1 MTTIKSSVRLWAT
14 LAIAVGLVLLGGG
27 LAAWTQTAGGAVQ
40 VRDTSFVGTDGHI
53 IAAKLYVPSGAS
65 TKNKVPAILA
75 VHGYINTNETQDAFA
90 IELSRRGYAVL
101 AIDQYGHGNS
111 DPAAY
116 YAGYGGPAALAYLR
130 TFDFVDVNNIGL
142 EGHSMGGWTVVSAAA
157 AIPNG
162 YKSMV
167 LEGSSVGGGVAP
179 DGTTSFPK
187 NVKVV
192 YGTWEQFSQLMW
204 NVASP
209 SQMQSGSKLEK
220 FFGTDTPVKAGTV
233 YGSIAD
239 GTAREVVRPE
249 TDHPGLTFN
258 PDAVDQ
264 AVQWFAKTL
273 DGGHA
278 VTGQIWWLKELGTLI
293 AFLGGIL
300 SIFAVGGLLLRT
312 PFLSTLRQA
321 VPVSKGAKFKG
332 GWWIGAIL
340 AAGIPA
346 LTFYWFNNFGAQY
359 VPASALFP
367 QNLTSGIMV
376 WALFN
381 GLIGLAIL
389 IITHFATRKS
399 SGKTA
404 REFGFTTATGFS
416 WRAIGKSAI
425 VAVGAVGFAY
435 LLLVI
440 SDWLFKTDFRIYIL
454 QLHILNGTHFV
465 MFLVYLIPF
474 TLFFLMLAA
483 ALHNS
488 GRWTGTK
495 GGLRREMIANAIVLP
510 IGILVMI
517 LVDMIPLIAGGSLLS
532 GQSLLVI
539 VAYPFVPVLAI
550 VGLLMTYFFHKTGL
564 VYVGAF
570 VAALLVT
577 WNIVGGEAEQFD
589 FTEWG
594 GIPQV
599 LRVILPLLV
608 GVALIVGALVWR
620 SRARKAGIYYT
631 DDDALPGTDG
641 PAVAAPAAAAKAT
654 TGKR

>member
-1 MTTIKSSVRLWAT
+1 MTTIRSSVRLWAV
-14 LAIAVGLVLLGGG
+14 LALAFGLVLLGGG

-53 IAAKLYVPSGAS
+53 IAAKLYVPDGAS
-65 TKNKVPAILA
+65 NKKKVPAILA

-101 AIDQYGHGNS
+101 SIDQYGHGNS
-111 DPAAY
+111 DPAAFF
-116 YAGYGGPAALAYLR
+116 AGYGGPAALAYLR
-130 TFDFVDVNNIGL
+130 TFDFVDLDNIGL

-157 AIPNG
+157 AFPDG

-179 DGTTSFPK
+179 DGTTTFPK

-204 NVASP
+204 EVPAA

-239 GTAREVVRPE
+239 GTAREVVRPV
-249 TDHPGLTFN
+249 TDHPGLTFD

-273 DGGHA
+273 DGGHSA
-278 VTGQIWWLKELGTLI
+278 VGQVWWLKELGTFL
-293 AFLGGIL
+293 AFIGGIL

-312 PFLSTLRQA
+312 PFFATLRLTAPVAA
-321 VPVSKGAKFKG
+321 VTGSRR
-332 GWWIGAIL
+332 GWWIGAL
-340 AAGIPA
+340 LTAGIPA

-367 QNLTSGIMV
+367 QNLTSGIMI

-389 IITHFATRKS
+389 IVTHFATRRSTRKQ
-399 SGKTA
+399 A
-404 REFGFTTATGFS
+404 REYGFTTAAGFS
-416 WRAIGKSAI
+416 WRTIGKSAL
-425 VAVGAVGFAY
+425 VAVGSVGFAY
-435 LLLVI
+435 LLLVV
-440 SDWLFKTDFRIYIL
+440 SDWLFKTDFRLYIL

-474 TLFFLMLAA
+474 TVFFLMLAA
-483 ALHNS
+483 GLHNT
-488 GRWTGTK
+488 GRWIGRK
-495 GGLRREMIANAIVLP
+495 AGGRKSVRSEMIAAAIVLP

-517 LVDMIPLIAGGSLLS
+517 LIDMIPLIAGGSLLS
-532 GQSLLVI
+532 GQFLLVI

-577 WNIVGGEAEQFD
+577 WNIVGGQAEQFD

-594 GIPQV
+594 GLTQFV
-599 LRVILPLLV
+599 RVILPVIIGLV
-608 GVALIVGALVWR
+608 FIVGALVWR
-620 SRARKAGIYYT
+620 NRARRAGTYYEV
-631 DDDALPGTDG
+631 DD
-641 PAVAAPAAAAKAT
+641 AVAAEPAVSE
-654 TGKR
+654 

>member
-1 MTTIKSSVRLWAT
+1 MTTIKSSVRLWAA
-14 LAIAVGLVLLGGG
+14 LALAVGLVLLGGG

-53 IAAKLYVPSGAS
+53 IAAKLYVPTGAS
-65 TKNKVPAILA
+65 DKNKVPAVLA

-111 DPAAY
+111 DPAAF

-130 TFDFVDVNNIGL
+130 TFDFVDVDNIGL

-157 AIPNG
+157 AIPDG

-179 DGTTSFPK
+179 DGTTTFPK

-204 NVASP
+204 DVASP

-220 FFGTDTPVKAGTV
+220 FFGTDTPVTAGTV

-249 TDHPGLTFN
+249 TDHPGLTIN

-264 AVQWFAKTL
+264 AVQWFSKTL

-278 VTGQIWWLKELGTLI
+278 AAGQVWWLKELGTLL
-293 AFLGGIL
+293 AFIGGIL

-312 PFLSTLRQA
+312 AFFSTVRQV
-321 VPVSKGAKFKG
+321 VPVSRGAKFRG
-332 GWWIGAIL
+332 RWWIGAVL

-367 QNLTSGIMV
+367 QNLSSGIMI

-389 IITHFATRKS
+389 IVTHFATRKTS
-399 SGKTA
+399 LKTA
-404 REFGFTTATGFS
+404 REYGFTTTTGFS
-416 WRAIGKSAI
+416 WRAIGKSAL

-435 LLLVI
+435 LLLVM
-440 SDWLFKTDFRIYIL
+440 SDWLFKTDFRVYIL

-474 TLFFLMLAA
+474 TVFFLMLAA

-488 GRWTGTK
+488 GRWTGSK
-495 GGLRREMIANAIVLP
+495 GGMRREMIANAIVLP
-510 IGILVMI
+510 IGILVLI
-517 LVDMIPLIAGGSLLS
+517 LVDMIPLMAGGSLLS

-539 VAYPFVPVLAI
+539 VAYPFVPILVI
-550 VGLLMTYFFHKTGL
+550 VALVMTYFFHKTGM

-570 VAALLVT
+570 ISALVVT
-577 WNIVGGEAEQFD
+577 WNVVGGEAEQFD

-594 GIPQV
+594 GIPQFF
-599 LRVILPLLV
+599 RVILPLIV
-608 GVALIVGALVWR
+608 GVAFIVGSLIWR
-620 SRARKAGIYYT
+620 SRARKAGTYYV
-631 DDDALPGTDG
+631 DDEVAVEPVAVTAE
-641 PAVAAPAAAAKAT
+641 PATK
-654 TGKR
+654 K

>member
-1 MTTIKSSVRLWAT
+1 MTTIKSSVRLWAV
-14 LAIAVGLVLLGGG
+14 LAIAFGLVLFGGG

-53 IAAKLYVPSGAS
+53 IAAKLYVPTGAS
-65 TKNKVPAILA
+65 DKSKVPAILA

-101 AIDQYGHGNS
+101 SIDQYGHGNS
-111 DPAAY
+111 DPAAF

-130 TFDFVDVNNIGL
+130 TFDFIDLNNIGL

-157 AIPNG
+157 AFPDG

-179 DGTTSFPK
+179 EGTTTFPK

-192 YGTWEQFSQLMW
+192 YGTWEQFSELMW
-204 NVASP
+204 AVPAP

-239 GTAREVVRPE
+239 GTAREVVRPV

-258 PDAVDQ
+258 PDAVNQ
-264 AVQWFAKTL
+264 AVTWFAKTL
-273 DGGHA
+273 DGGHSA
-278 VTGQIWWLKELGTLI
+278 VGQVWLLKELGTLLALI
-293 AFLGGIL
+293 GGIL
-300 SIFAVGGLLLRT
+300 SIFAVGGLLLRA
-312 PFLSTLRQA
+312 PFFSSLRQTA
-321 VPVSKGAKFKG
+321 PQVRVSKSKAA
-332 GWWIGAIL
+332 WWIGAVL
-340 AAGIPA
+340 TAGIPA
-346 LTFYWFNNFGAQY
+346 LTFYWFNNFGSMIL
-359 VPASALFP
+359 PASALFP
-367 QNLTSGIMV
+367 QNLTSGIMI

-389 IITHFATRKS
+389 IVTHFVTRASTQKQ
-399 SGKTA
+399 A
-404 REFGFTTATGFS
+404 REYGFTTAQGFRWS
-416 WRAIGKSAI
+416 AIGRSAL
-425 VAVGAVGFAY
+425 VAVGSVGAAY
-435 LLLVI
+435 LLLVM
-440 SDWLFKTDFRIYIL
+440 SDWLFKTDFRLYIL
-454 QLHILNGTHFV
+454 QLHILNGMHFV

-483 ALHNS
+483 GLHNTGRWSRGKGS
-488 GRWTGTK
+488 GRN
-495 GGLRREMIANAIVLP
+495 EMIASAIVLP

-517 LVDMIPLIAGGSLLS
+517 LIDMTPLVAGGSLLS
-532 GQSLLVI
+532 SQFLLVI
-539 VAYPFVPVLAI
+539 VAYPFVPILAI
-550 VGLLMTYFFHKTGL
+550 VGVLMTYFFRKTGL

-577 WNIVGGEAEQFD
+577 WNIVGGQAEQFD

-594 GIPQV
+594 GLPQF
-599 LRVILPLLV
+599 LRVVLPVILGLV
-608 GVALIVGALVWR
+608 FIVGALILR
-620 SRARKAGIYYT
+620 SRSRKAGTYYDT
-631 DDDALPGTDG
+631 DDVLIEEPAE
-641 PAVAAPAAAAKAT
+641 PAVTK
-654 TGKR
+654 

>member
-1 MTTIKSSVRLWAT
+1 MTTIKSSVRLWAV

-53 IAAKLYVPSGAS
+53 IAAKLYVPSEAS
-65 TKNKVPAILA
+65 NKHKVPAILA

-101 AIDQYGHGNS
+101 SIDQYGHGNS
-111 DPAAY
+111 DPAAFF
-116 YAGYGGPAALAYLR
+116 AGYGGPAALAYLR

-157 AIPNG
+157 AFPDG

-264 AVQWFAKTL
+264 AVQWFSQTL

-278 VTGQIWWLKELGTLI
+278 VAGQVWWLKELGTLL
-293 AFLGGIL
+293 AFIGGIL
-300 SIFAVGGLLLRT
+300 SIFAIGGLLLRT
-312 PFLSTLRQA
+312 AFFSSLRQL

-332 GWWIGAIL
+332 AWWIGAVL

-389 IITHFATRKS
+389 IVTHFVTRRS

-404 REFGFTTATGFS
+404 REFGFTTASGFS
-416 WRAIGKSAI
+416 WRVIGKSAL
-425 VAVGAVGFAY
+425 VAVGSVGFAY

-440 SDWLFKTDFRIYIL
+440 SDWLFKTDFRLYIL

-474 TLFFLMLAA
+474 TVFFLMLAA

-495 GGLRREMIANAIVLP
+495 GGVRREMIANAIVLP
-510 IGILVMI
+510 VGILVMI
-517 LVDMIPLIAGGSLLS
+517 LIDMIPLIAGGSLLS
-532 GQSLLVI
+532 GQFLLVI

-550 VGLLMTYFFHKTGL
+550 VGLLMTYFFHKTGM

-594 GIPQV
+594 GIPQF

-608 GVALIVGALVWR
+608 GVALIVGALIWR
-620 SRARKAGIYYT
+620 SRARKAGTYFS
-631 DDDALPGTDG
+631 DDELVAPE
-641 PAVAAPAAAAKAT
+641 PVAVVATPAAK
-654 TGKR
+654 K

>member
-1 MTTIKSSVRLWAT
+1 MTTIKSSVRSWVV
-14 LAIAVGLVLLGGG
+14 LAIAIGLVLLGGG
-27 LAAWTQTAGGAVQ
+27 VAAWVQTGGGTVQ

-53 IAAKLYVPSGAS
+53 IAGRLYVPNGADV
-65 TKNKVPAILA
+65 KHKVPAVLA

-111 DPAAY
+111 DPAAF

-130 TFDFVDVNNIGL
+130 TFDFIDKDNIGL

-157 AIPNG
+157 AIPDG

-179 DGTTSFPK
+179 DGTTKFPK

-204 NVASP
+204 NVPSP
-209 SQMQSGSKLEK
+209 SQMQSGQKLEK

-239 GTAREVVRPE
+239 GTAREVVRPV
-249 TDHPGLTFN
+249 TDHPGLTFDF
-258 PDAVDQ
+258 DAVGQ
-264 AVQWFAKTL
+264 ATDWFAKTL
-273 DGGHA
+273 DGGHSA
-278 VTGQIWWLKELGTLI
+278 AGQIWWLKEAGTFV

-300 SIFAVGGLLLRT
+300 SIFAVGALLLRT
-312 PFLSTLRQA
+312 RFFASLRQA
-321 VPVSKGAKFKG
+321 VPVSTGARFRG
-332 GWWIGAIL
+332 AWWVGAIL
-340 AAGIPA
+340 TAGIPA

-367 QNLTSGIMV
+367 QNLTSGIMI

-389 IITHFATRKS
+389 VVTHLVTRKRTQKS
-399 SGKTA
+399 V
-404 REFGFTTATGFS
+404 REYGFTTTEGFRWS
-416 WRAIGKSAI
+416 AVGKSAL
-425 VAVGAVGFAY
+425 VAIASVGFAY
-435 LLLVI
+435 LLLVM
-440 SDWLFKTDFRIYIL
+440 SDWLFDTDFRLYIL

-465 MFLVYLIPF
+465 MFLVYLLPF
-474 TLFFLMLAA
+474 TVFFLMLAA
-483 ALHNS
+483 SLHNT
-488 GRWTGTK
+488 GRWTGMR
-495 GGLRREMIANAIVLP
+495 GGRRREMVANAIVLP

-517 LVDMIPLIAGGSLLS
+517 LVDMIPLMAGGSLLS

-550 VGLLMTYFFHKTGL
+550 VGLLMTYFFHKTGM

-570 VAALLVT
+570 IAALLVT
-577 WNIVGGEAEQFD
+577 WNIVGGQAEQFD

-594 GIPQV
+594 GIQQFF
-599 LRVILPLLV
+599 RVILPVIVGLV
-608 GVALIVGALVWR
+608 FIVGALVWR
-620 SRARKAGIYYT
+620 SRARRAGTYLG
-631 DDDALPGTDG
+631 DAE
-641 PAVAAPAAAAKAT
+641 PAREEAVS
-654 TGKR
+654 R

>member
-1 MTTIKSSVRLWAT
+1 MTTIKSSVRLWAV
-14 LAIAVGLVLLGGG
+14 LAIAFGLVLFGGG

-53 IAAKLYVPSGAS
+53 IAAKLYVPTGAS
-65 TKNKVPAILA
+65 SKNKVPAILA

-111 DPAAY
+111 DPGAFF
-116 YAGYGGPAALAYLR
+116 AGYGGPAALAYLR

-157 AIPNG
+157 AFPDG

-167 LEGSSVGGGVAP
+167 LEGSSVGGVVAP
-179 DGTTSFPK
+179 NGTTTFPK

-204 NVASP
+204 DVPSP
-209 SQMQSGSKLEK
+209 SQMQSSSKLEK
-220 FFGTDTPVKAGTV
+220 FFGTTTPVKAGTV
-233 YGSIAD
+233 YGNIAD
-239 GTAREVVRPE
+239 GTAREVVRPVS
-249 TDHPGLTFN
+249 DHPGLTID
-258 PDAVDQ
+258 PDAVNQ

-273 DGGHA
+273 DGGHSA
-278 VTGQIWWLKELGTLI
+278 PGQVWWLKELGTLI
-293 AFLGGIL
+293 AFIGSIL
-300 SIFAVGGLLLRT
+300 SIFAVGGLLLRARY
-312 PFLSTLRQA
+312 FSSLRQSRPVAA
-321 VPVSKGAKFKG
+321 VTGSRR
-332 GWWIGAIL
+332 GWWIGAAL
-340 AAGIPA
+340 TAVIPA

-367 QNLTSGIMV
+367 QNLSSGIMV

-389 IITHFATRKS
+389 IVTHFASRRSTHKQ
-399 SGKTA
+399 A
-404 REFGFTTATGFS
+404 REYGFTPEAGFS
-416 WRAIGKSAI
+416 WSAIGKSAL
-425 VAVGAVGFAY
+425 VAVGSVGFAY

-483 ALHNS
+483 GLHNT
-488 GRWTGTK
+488 GRWIGRK
-495 GGLRREMIANAIVLP
+495 SSVRSEMVASAIVLP
-510 IGILVMI
+510 IGLLLMI
-517 LVDMIPLIAGGSLLS
+517 LIDMTPLIAGGSLLS
-532 GQSLLVI
+532 GQFLLVI

-550 VGLLMTYFFHKTGL
+550 VGMLMTYFFHKTGL

-577 WNIVGGEAEQFD
+577 WNVVGGQAEQFY

-594 GIPQV
+594 GLPQF
-599 LRVILPLLV
+599 LRVILPVIV
-608 GVALIVGALVWR
+608 GLAFIVGALVWR
-620 SRARKAGIYYT
+620 SRARKAGNYYEVT
-631 DDDALPGTDG
+631 DAP
-641 PAVAAPAAAAKAT
+641 VAEAPNGRPAAK
-654 TGKR
+654 